1 VYPFASFREVCRG
14 AIADGTTPGLVAVVA
29 AGGRTLLHEAF
40 GLGQLVPAKAPAT
53 VDTVYD
59 LASLTKALVT
69 SVLAMQAVANGRLR
83 LEDPAPGQP
92 SGGATV
98 RLMLAHA
105 AGLPAHRRY
114 FDQLGVDLTRTG
126 PAAPELRD
134 RVVAMAAAEAQ
145 VYPPGSRSLYSDVGF
160 ILLGDLLERV
170 LGGRLDALADEHIF
184 RPLAIDGLGFL
195 GASGPSPTAPG
206 GRPVAPTELCPVR
219 GRLLVGE
226 AHDLNAHVMGGVA
239 GHAGLFGTAAAV
251 ATLAHALCAAWRD
264 AGPSGGS
271 PLVAAPVLRA
281 FWTAAGIPD
290 SCWRL
295 GWDGPS
301 PSGSLAGDVIS
312 RDGVGHLGFTGCS
325 LWIDPARETFV
336 LVLSNRIHPTRHD
349 DARFRALRPA
359 LNDAALD
366 DAGY

>member
-1 VYPFASFREVCRG
+1 VATFATFRRVCHA
-14 AIADGTTPGLVAVVA
+14 AIADGATPGLVAVVA
-29 AGGRTLLHEAF
+29 VGGRTLLLEAF
-40 GLGQLVPAKAPAT
+40 GLRQIVPAEAPAT
-53 VDTVYD
+53 VETVYD

-69 SVLAMQAVANGRLR
+69 SVLAMQAVASGRLR
-83 LEDPAPGQP
+83 LDDPAPGQA
-92 SGGATV
+92 SGDATV

-114 FDQLGVDLTRTG
+114 FDELGADLTRPGAT
-126 PAAPELRD
+126 PELRE
-134 RVVAMAAAEAQ
+134 RVVAMAAAETQ
-145 VYPPGSRSLYSDVGF
+145 IYPPGSRSLYSDVGF
-160 ILLGDLLERV
+160 ILLGDLLERA
-170 LGGRLDALADEHIF
+170 LAGRLDALADEHIF
-184 RPLAIDGLGFL
+184 RPLAIDELGFL
-195 GASGPSPTAPG
+195 GASGPTATAFG
-206 GRPVAPTELCPVR
+206 GRPVAPTERCPVR

-226 AHDLNAHVMGGVA
+226 VDDLNAHVMGGVA

-264 AGPSGGS
+264 AAPAGGS
-271 PLVAAPVLRA
+271 PIVAGPVLRA
-281 FWTAAGIPD
+281 FWTAAGIPG
-290 SCWRL
+290 SRWRL

-336 LVLSNRIHPTRHD
+336 LLLSNRVHPPAHD
-349 DARFRALRPA
+349 DARFRTLRPA
-359 LNDAALD
+359 LNDAALS